1 VKRLTLAAVAL
12 LCCAL
17 AGPARADVRVTVTPD
32 SATSEARTANG
43 YTLSYTADAPA
54 QIQPWFVIPGHG
66 LPCGQPDEYGEPR
79 IGDPDTNFL
88 VTTPGLLVTDRI
100 VTWPDTY
107 HLGAGE
113 TLSLHLDVITP
124 VLGGCFYAGASAS
137 SADPVIGLA
146 RGASI
151 FNDQQ
156 TDSLATGGTATC
168 HSEAARRCVVDW
180 WVRNDTP
187 FYVILGMERLGAR
200 DGFEYVSSTFA
211 RPPRILEHGVN
222 WQWSELIAVPP
233 GGGIINERVVIRRPC
248 GSRQALLRLHVES
261 LDGSLVAGTGD
272 GVPLRMAACA

>member
-1 VKRLTLAAVAL
+1 VKRIVLAAVAL
-12 LCCAL
+12 LAL
-17 AGPARADVRVTVTPD
+17 AGPARADVRVTVMPD
-32 SATSEARTANG
+32 SPTSEARTANG
-43 YTLSYTADAPA
+43 YTLSYTADSAA
-54 QIQPWFVIPGHG
+54 IIEPWFLLPGHG
-66 LPCGQPDEYGEPR
+66 LPCGQPDRYGDPHA
-79 IGDPDTNFL
+79 GDPDTNFL
-88 VTTPGLLVTDRI
+88 VTTPDVVVTGRV
-100 VTWPDTY
+100 VTWPGLY
-107 HLGAGE
+107 ELGRGE
-113 TLSLHLDVITP
+113 TLNLHLDVITP
-124 VLGGCFYAGASAS
+124 VLGGCFYAGASANS
-137 SADPVIGLA
+137 TDPVIGLA

-187 FYVILGMERLGAR
+187 FYVVLGMERLGAR

-233 GGGIINERVVIRRPC
+233 GGGIVQERVVIRRPC

-261 LDGSLVAGTGD
+261 LDGSLIAGTGD
-272 GVPLRMAACA
+272 GVPIRMAACP